1 MSARRG
7 LMQMG
12 AAAQDEYL
20 KLVAELDIVVPEQT
34 SSSQSWWVTIPEP
47 FTGHA
52 PYVPYLALLEYTDPY
67 PTAPEN
73 TSIVKVWQLLAAHA
87 NSGSYIYDIG
97 CWPTLVN
104 TSGNVTY
111 VGSSFSSHERF
122 RIDAVQDEQIRLLL
136 QATASG
142 KYAVA
147 PGNWHVRLYQL
158 KK

>member
-20 KLVAELDIVVPEQT
+20 KLVAALDIVVPEQT
-34 SSSQSWWVTIPEP
+34 SSSQSWWVPNPDP

-52 PYVPYLALLEYTDPY
+52 PYVPYLALLEYTDLY

-73 TSIVKVWQLLAAHA
+73 TTIVKVWQLLAAHA
-87 NSGSYIYDIG
+87 NSGSYIYDVG
-97 CWPTLVN
+97 AWPTCVN

-111 VGSSFSSHERF
+111 VASSFASQERF
-122 RIDAVQDEQIRLLL
+122 IVSAVRSDQIKFTL